1 MGRTMKTGNANRIVC
16 WDFRLFSAGMLTWM
30 FLFGST
36 SELAAA
42 QPAPAAAKPA
52 ATGPAAPKPAA
63 AKPATTPGAGAS
75 QPAAA
80 PGQAAKP
87 ETPPAKPAVPAK
99 TEGAKGESKE
109 EPPPEPESFF
119 LRTRDGWNIFCTF
132 YGPKKGVRRGKDVV
146 PIIMLHGW
154 QGQGSEYAELAIL
167 LQSWGFAS
175 IVPDLRGHG
184 RSLSVIRRKPNGEEE
199 DKTVKADDL
208 TVQDMDGM
216 VNDVEAVK
224 KVLVDKN
231 NKAELNIE
239 MLTVIGAEVGCIVA
253 LNWSALD
260 WSWPI
265 MPAFK
270 QGQDVKALVLLTP
283 QQTFKRMNANTAL
296 SHQAVSRRL
305 SIMIAVGEQQ
315 PRDFSE
321 AKRIHSRLERIR
333 PPVAAEERM
342 QKQDLFLIPAPT
354 PLQGTK
360 LLDRALP
367 VAGAVM
373 RFLDLRLLRKI
384 EDYPWTER
392 KNPLGGN

>member
-1 MGRTMKTGNANRIVC
+1 MVRTMNPAPVNRVVRPSSWI
-16 WDFRLFSAGMLTWM
+16 LLAGTSAWVISLGAMGQQV
-30 FLFGST
+30 F
-36 SELAAA
+36 A
-42 QPAPAAAKPA
+42 QAAPAAAKPA
-52 ATGPAAPKPAA
+52 AVGPAA
-63 AKPATTPGAGAS
+63 AKPAEAKPKTQPAPGAP
-75 QPAAA
+75 PAAA
-80 PGQAAKP
+80 PVPGAKP
-87 ETPPAKPAVPAK
+87 ATAPAKPATAPK
-99 TEGAKGESKE
+99 TDATKVDSKD
-109 EPPPEPESFF
+109 EPPPPENFF
-119 LRTRDGWNIFCTF
+119 LRTKDGWNIFCTF
-132 YGPKKGVRRGKDVV
+132 YGPKKGVRHGKLVV

-154 QGQGSEYAELAIL
+154 EGQGSEYAELATV

-175 IVPDLRGHG
+175 IIPDLRGHG
-184 RSLSVIRRKPNGEEE
+184 RSVSVIRRKPNGEEE
-199 DKTVKADDL
+199 DKIVKADNL

-216 VNDVEAVK
+216 VNDVEALK

-239 MLTVIGAEVGCIVA
+239 MLTVVAAEVGTIVA
-253 LNWSALD
+253 LNWAALD

-283 QQTFKRMNANTAL
+283 RQSFKGMNASTAL
-296 SHQAVSRRL
+296 SHQAISRRL
-305 SIMIAVGEQQ
+305 SVMIAVGDQQ
-315 PRDFSE
+315 ARDFSE
-321 AKRIHSRLERIR
+321 AKRIHSRLERLR
-333 PPVAAEERM
+333 PPVAAEERL

-367 VAGAVM
+367 VGGNIM
-373 RFLDLRLLRKI
+373 KFLDLRLLRKL